1 MVEKIKKM
9 INNKITQQRELQ
21 KEIENTE
28 IKITELTNKLKS
40 FDDEKKLE
48 KILLLLEKNEYSQ
61 KLENIESAL
70 NGIDLDYLRNLNS
83 KIDKLLKK
91 QKRRLYFIICFII
104 LGIFVFIWLCP
115 LSSVFQE
122 TRQKKLLN
130 DILEQHY
137 EQLVEDDD
145 AVKVLEECKKLLEE
159 WKTNRQ
165 PK

>member
-1 MVEKIKKM
+1 M
-9 INNKITQQRELQ
+9 INNKIAQQREFQ

-91 QKRRLYFIICFII
+91 QKRSVYFIICFVI
-104 LGIFVFIWLCP
+104 LGIFAFIWLCP

-137 EQLVEDDD
+137 DQLVEDDD